1 MRHHRPCRRS
11 CLQPLAASFG
21 QGGGNSSVSLGEGGG
36 GVEPPR
42 NEAHDAVMYQI
53 MQLTRQE
60 SRWTE
65 ERMETQLKELKADQ
79 KSQYKDI
86 KAGQEKMRE
95 GLEKKMEAGQERM
108 EALFR
113 DLITGQEKM
122 REGLEKKMEAQA
134 QDIKAGQEKMG
145 EGLEKRMEK
154 SEKSLQVIIYYGI
167 AASAFSLAQQGGVF
181 SSLWA
186 FIKSLPP

>member
-1 MRHHRPCRRS
+1 MRHHRPCCRS

-79 KSQYKDI
+79 KSQYKDV
-86 KAGQEKMRE
+86 KASQEKMRE
-95 GLEKKMEAGQERM
+95 GLEKKMEAQ
-108 EALFR
+108 AQ
-113 DLITGQEKM
+113 DVKASQEKM

-145 EGLEKRMEK
+145 EGLEKKMEK
-154 SEKSLQVIIYYGI
+154 PEKSLQVIIYYGI
-167 AASAFSLAQQGGVF
+167 AASAFS
-181 SSLWA
+181 
-186 FIKSLPP
+186 

>member
-65 ERMETQLKELKADQ
+65 ERMETQLKGLKADQ
-79 KSQYKDI
+79 EAQYKDI

-95 GLEKKMEAGQERM
+95 GLEKKMEA
-108 EALFR
+108 
-113 DLITGQEKM
+113 
-122 REGLEKKMEAQA
+122 QA
-134 QDIKAGQEKMG
+134 QDVKAGQEKMG
-145 EGLEKRMEK
+145 EVLEKRMEK
-154 SEKSLQVIIYYGI
+154 TEKSLQVIIYYGI
-167 AASAFSLAQQGGVF
+167 AVSAFSLAQQGGVF